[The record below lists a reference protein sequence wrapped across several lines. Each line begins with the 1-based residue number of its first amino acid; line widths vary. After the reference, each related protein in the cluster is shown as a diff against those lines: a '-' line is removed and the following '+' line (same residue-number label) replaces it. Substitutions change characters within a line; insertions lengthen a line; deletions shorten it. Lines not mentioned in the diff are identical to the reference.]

1 MQSEEIIEMMKMTDN
16 QELIELRKRNEE
28 RLAAAK
34 LALGTKWLLHPDNVR
49 KRIVESDRKR

>member
-1 MQSEEIIEMMKMTDN
+1 MQSEELTEMIKMTDS
-16 QELIELRKRNEE
+16 QELIDLRKRNEE

-34 LALGTKWLLHPDNVR
+34 AALGTKWLLHPENVR